1 MDAPRLPHR
10 YPFAMVEDRH
20 GERLVR
26 FAADDARCRGEAVPV
41 WAVVEAFAQAAGL
54 AAFGPGSGGSLVQV
68 NRFRCPRPVGAGEEL
83 NLRAVVERRMGPLVR
98 VRLLAWREGKLAAT
112 AALTLREEV
121 RP

>member
-10 YPFAMVEDRH
+10 YPFAMVEDH
-20 GERLVR
+20 QGERLVR
-26 FAADDARCRGEAVPV
+26 FAADDARCRGGSAPP
-41 WAVVEAFAQAAGL
+41 WAVAEAFAQAAGL

-68 NRFRCPRPVGAGEEL
+68 NRLRCPRPVRAGEEL
-83 NLRAVVERRMGPLVR
+83 SLRVAVERRMGPLLRVR
-98 VRLLAWREGKLAAT
+98 VAARRGGRLAAT